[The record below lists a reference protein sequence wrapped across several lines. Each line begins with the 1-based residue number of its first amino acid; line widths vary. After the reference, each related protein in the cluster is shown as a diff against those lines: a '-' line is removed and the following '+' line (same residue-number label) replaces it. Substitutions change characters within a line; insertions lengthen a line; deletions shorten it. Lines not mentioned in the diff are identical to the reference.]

1 MKVVAH
7 SRLFIVDQDVGYNN
21 ICIGYLQV
29 MNVWAMISR
38 NYVYWDAVG

>member
-7 SRLFIVDQDVGYNN
+7 SRLFIVDQDVGYN

-38 NYVYWDAVG
+38 NYWDAVG